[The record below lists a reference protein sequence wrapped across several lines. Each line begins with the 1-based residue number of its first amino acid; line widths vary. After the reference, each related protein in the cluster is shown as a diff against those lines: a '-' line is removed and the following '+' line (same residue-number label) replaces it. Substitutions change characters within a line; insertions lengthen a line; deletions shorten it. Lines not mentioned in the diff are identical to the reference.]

1 MSRSWKKHPYCTD
14 GRPGSTKESKKF
26 ANKKVRNTD
35 LEELP
40 SKGKGYRKVSET
52 YDIHDWINRWT
63 KEEAI
68 ENWEKAKEG
77 TYWKNKT
84 FEDYMNYWEKCC
96 LRK

>member
-1 MSRSWKKHPYCTD
+1 MSRSYKHNPYCTD
-14 GRPGSTKESKKF
+14 GHPGTTKESKRF

-40 SKGKGYRKVSET
+40 PKGKSYKKISES

-68 ENWEKAKEG
+68 KNWEEAKERR
-77 TYWKNKT
+77 YWAEKS
-84 FEDYMNYWEKCC
+84 FEEYMNYWEKCC
-96 LRK
+96 KRK